1 MYLGN
6 FSKKIKLNLVSAKR
20 HCDERTQRDDD
31 RFYMVSNRGALRAF
45 LQQEFYCQPSAR
57 LISVTAG

>member
-45 LQQEFYCQPSAR
+45 LQHCQPSAH